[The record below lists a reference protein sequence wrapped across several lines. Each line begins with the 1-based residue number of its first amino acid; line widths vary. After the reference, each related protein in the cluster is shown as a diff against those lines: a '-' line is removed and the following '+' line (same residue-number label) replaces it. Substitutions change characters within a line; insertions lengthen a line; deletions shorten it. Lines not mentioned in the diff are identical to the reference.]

1 MGTPTKRLAFLGL
14 MAALLFAQEAVLSF
28 LPNIQATF
36 LLVLLYGA
44 CVGMGGGTLIVTVH
58 VLLDNLLFGVM
69 SPFLLIPMWL
79 GYELTLFCGWLLRRR
94 TEYAVCVAG
103 ILCSLVYCLLF
114 AAATALMCHTRGTGF
129 ALGAYLLADLP
140 FAALLVG
147 STALS
152 VLFLYAPL
160 YRLLSRYTADFC
172 KK

>member
-1 MGTPTKRLAFLGL
+1 MPVRRLTLLGL
-14 MAALLFAQEAVLSF
+14 LAAVLFAQETALSF

-94 TEYAVCVAG
+94 GEYAMCIAG
-103 ILCSLVYCLLF
+103 VLCSLVYALLF
-114 AAATALMCHTRGTGF
+114 AGATALMCLSKGTAF
-129 ALGAYLLADLP
+129 AFGAYLIADVP
-140 FAALLVG
+140 FTALLVG

-152 VLFLYAPL
+152 VLFLYMPL
-160 YRLLSRYTADFC
+160 RRLLFRLAGDLLE
-172 KK
+172 K